1 MFETSV
7 VREQVQTSSALASLF
22 TVSLLAHTAVIVGV
36 IAASIATIEFPATAP
51 DEYALAPVPFVISMP
66 PPLGRP
72 DGGTKPAAAPQTN
85 AAAPVLPKGP
95 VAPPIIPETIEPM
108 TANGSDTASAT
119 PGTSSGPL
127 GVEWGVKDSVGGLDT
142 PPAIGT
148 FVQPE
153 EKIYEV
159 GGEVITP
166 RIIRRV
172 EPAYPPHL
180 LRTRMRQT
188 VVLRCVIDRNG
199 RVRDAQVVSD
209 SMPAFNQSVLAAVR
223 QWRFTPGSLRGN
235 AVETYLDL
243 TVNFA
248 VE

>member
-7 VREQVQTSSALASLF
+7 VREQVQTSRARASLV

-36 IAASIATIEFPATAP
+36 IVASIATVDFPATAP
-51 DEYALAPVPFVISMP
+51 DEYALAPVPYVVSVP
-66 PPLGRP
+66 PPLGSP
-72 DGGTKPAAAPQTN
+72 DGGAKPAAVQQPK
-85 AAAPVLPKGP
+85 AAAPVLPQGP
-95 VAPPIIPETIEPM
+95 VAPSIIPETIEPVA
-108 TANGSDTASAT
+108 ANGSDSASAT
-119 PGTSSGPL
+119 PGNSPEPL
-127 GVEWGVKDSVGGLDT
+127 GVAWGTEGSVGTPDA
-142 PPAIGT
+142 PPATTT
-148 FVQPE
+148 FVQPG

-166 RIIRRV
+166 RIIHRV

-180 LRTRMRQT
+180 LRTRLRQT
-188 VVLRCVIDRNG
+188 VVVRCVIDRNG
-199 RVRDAQVVSD
+199 RVRDPQVVSD

-223 QWRFTPGSLRGN
+223 RWRFTPGSLRGN

-248 VE
+248 VQ